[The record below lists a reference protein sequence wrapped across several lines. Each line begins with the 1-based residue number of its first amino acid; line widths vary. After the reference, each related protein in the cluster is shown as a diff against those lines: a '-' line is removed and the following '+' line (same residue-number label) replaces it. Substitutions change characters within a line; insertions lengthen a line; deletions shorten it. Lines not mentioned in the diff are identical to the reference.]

1 MRYTLFTELKTL
13 TDERGLLMLF
23 ENRAELILELLA
35 KQQTVS
41 IQEIVETLKVSESTI
56 RRDLIALEEAGRLRR
71 IHGGATSVSELRP
84 EQKMSQKESL
94 NLEAKQLIAE
104 YAASAIKSNSQIY
117 VDAGTATLE
126 LIRALP
132 INKNLRIVTNG
143 LDQAL
148 LAVQRG
154 IEVELLGGLV
164 KPSTHAIAGTSAY
177 QQLERMNFSYAFIGM
192 NGIHEV
198 NGLTTTNMEEAL
210 LKELAMQQSQNIR
223 ILMDDSKVN
232 EVYAY
237 RVNAPS
243 QAIVL
248 LNDEAQVAHKE
259 TIEKIQQQID
269 LTIVEEKKG

>member
-1 MRYTLFTELKTL
+1 MRYTLFNKLKTL
-13 TDERGLLMLF
+13 TGERRQAMLF
-23 ENRAELILELLA
+23 ENRAELIVDLLT

-41 IQEIVETLKVSESTI
+41 IQDIVEKLQVSESTI

-71 IHGGATSVSELRP
+71 IHGGATSINELRP
-84 EQKMSQKESL
+84 EQKMSQKESM
-94 NLEAKQLIAE
+94 NLDAKQLVAQ
-104 YAASAIKSNSQIY
+104 YASKVVKPNSQIY

-126 LIRALP
+126 LIRLLP
-132 INKNLRIVTNG
+132 VNKNLRIVTNG

-148 LAVQRG
+148 LAIQRG

-164 KPSTHAIAGTSAY
+164 KPSTHAIAGIQAY
-177 QQLERMNFSYAFIGM
+177 QQLERMNFSYSFMGM
-192 NGIHEV
+192 NGIHEG

-237 RVNAPS
+237 KVQAPS
-243 QAIVL
+243 QAIVV
-248 LNDEAQVAHKE
+248 LNEGEHKE
-259 TIEKIQQQID
+259 AIEKIQQQID
-269 LTIVEEKKG
+269 LTIVNEQKG

>member
-1 MRYTLFTELKTL
+1 
-13 TDERGLLMLF
+13 MLF
-23 ENRAELILELLA
+23 ENRAELILDLLN

-41 IQEIVETLKVSESTI
+41 MQGIVNKLKVSESTI
-56 RRDLIALEEAGRLRR
+56 RRDLIALEEAGKLRR
-71 IHGGATSVSELRP
+71 IHGGATRINELRP
-84 EQKMSQKESL
+84 EQKMAQKESQ
-94 NLEAKQLIAE
+94 NTKAKQRVAKF
-104 YAASAIKSNSQIY
+104 AATLVKPVSQIY

-132 INKNLRIVTNG
+132 LQKNIRLVTNG

-164 KPSTHAIAGTSAY
+164 KPSTHAIAGINAY
-177 QQLERMNFSYAFIGM
+177 QQLERMNFSYAFMGM
-192 NGIHEV
+192 NGIHEE

-210 LKELAMQQSQNIR
+210 LKELAMRQSQNIR
-223 ILMDDSKVN
+223 ILMDGSKVN

-237 RVNAPS
+237 QVQAPT

-248 LNDEAQVAHKE
+248 LDEGTQKDA
-259 TIEKIQQQID
+259 IEQIQQKMD
-269 LTIVEEKKG
+269 VKIVNKKKG